1 MADSIS
7 HKQSRVLAIQFKRE
21 AGGEDLE
28 LPSYQTED
36 AAGMDVRASES
47 RVLAVGETALISTGF
62 SMAIPRGF
70 EAQLRPR
77 SGLAIKHGLTLLNS
91 PGTIDADYRGEV
103 KIILT
108 NFGAAPYEV
117 QRGERIA
124 QMVIAKVERAH
135 IVETETLDDT
145 ARGGGGFGHTGS

>member
-1 MADSIS
+1 VDNSIRS
-7 HKQSRVLAIQFKRE
+7 QPRVLAIQFKRE
-21 AGGEDLE
+21 AGGEGVE
-28 LPSYQTED
+28 LPSYQTEG

-47 RVLAVGETALISTGF
+47 RVLAVGETALIATGF
-62 SMAIPRGF
+62 SMAIPTGY

-108 NFGAAPYEV
+108 NLGGQPYAV

-124 QMVIAKVERAH
+124 QMVIARVERAH
-135 IVETETLDDT
+135 IVEVETLDDT
-145 ARGGGGFGHTGS
+145 ARGDGGFGHTGS